1 VVRGCTGEAE
11 AEAIQPR
18 LMAGRAA
25 PYAFPGGREGV
36 DRGEVEAP
44 GVGMVVREHIDIGP
58 AFGAGGDQVGLAVLA
73 GLLLGDESGN
83 LDRADKVWVGPAAGI
98 GVAPPIAERRVAFGD
113 AVAGI
118 VGISGGFNRVE
129 GALQGHGGQ
138 VFGGRME
145 LVLQLAIFG
154 LSASF
159 FASS

>member
-1 VVRGCTGEAE
+1 MHS
-11 AEAIQPR
+11 P
-18 LMAGRAA
+18 
-25 PYAFPGGREGV
+25 EGV
-36 DRGEVEAP
+36 NSYMGGKIKAS

-73 GLLLGDESGN
+73 GFLLGDESGN
-83 LDRADKVWVGPAAGI
+83 LDRADKVWVRAAAGI

-118 VGISGGFNRVE
+118 VGISCGFNRVE
-129 GALQGHGGQ
+129 GALQRHVDQ
-138 VFGGRME
+138 VSGGRME

-154 LSASF
+154 LSANF